1 MKAKLSLFLALAA
14 ASSPVAAEQTTPDDA
29 LFLCTMWKAG
39 SLEDAGRLVTAEER
53 REFAISVV
61 GGFRKGDPLQ
71 RIEVFDPK
79 EFLPRGSL
87 EVTRKVVSTGDEAF
101 FFSFDRNPQ
110 PVLLVVISKEQNA
123 RALGYEADAVFAEN
137 QGICALHFGPGFRE
151 VFEDLE
157 ENGFGK

>member
-1 MKAKLSLFLALAA
+1 MRAKLSLLLAVLAL
-14 ASSPVAAEQTTPDDA
+14 SSPVAAAETPPDDA

-39 SLEDAGRLVTAEER
+39 PLEDAGKLVSKEER
-53 REFAISVV
+53 RYFAISVV
-61 GGFRKGDPLQ
+61 GGFGKGDPLQ

-101 FFSFDRNPQ
+101 FFSFNRNPQ
-110 PVLLVVISKEQNA
+110 PVLLVVISKEQSA
-123 RALGYEADAVFAEN
+123 SKKGYEADAVFAEN